1 MSVGLPQQID
11 IRRFAES
18 GRHLEGEISLED
30 CPRLKQVASA
40 GEDPIAFVLDFEKQH
55 DGRLVI
61 HGDIHGQVVQECQR
75 CLQPA
80 TIDLNCEVSIGVVG
94 SEAEAELLP
103 DGLDPVIVEDELNLI
118 ELIEDELLLA
128 LPIVP
133 AHEHCDLPESILSGE
148 DHNTEPP
155 KRENPFAVLASLKK
169 DK

>member
-1 MSVGLPQQID
+1 MSAGLPQQID
-11 IRRFAES
+11 VRRFAES
-18 GRHLEGEISLED
+18 GRHLEGEVLLGD
-30 CPRLKQVASA
+30 CSRLKQVASA
-40 GEDPIAFVLDFEKQH
+40 GEGPIEVVLDFEIQPG
-55 DGRLVI
+55 GRLVI
-61 HGDIHGQVVQECQR
+61 HGNIHGQVVQECQR

-80 TIDLNCEVSIGVVG
+80 MINLNCEVSIGVVG

-103 DGLDPVIVEDELNLI
+103 DELDPVIVEDELNLI

-133 AHEHCDLPESILSGE
+133 AHEHCDLPESVLSDE
-148 DHNTEPP
+148 DHNAAPS